1 MKEGRACGSYRE
13 SSADKTEAQHREATC
28 LKTHSK
34 ERRTRSHVGVRW
46 QHPSLTSPLQ
56 SSSVFLRQKKEFPWH
71 PKVPLSFWEVKG
83 RGLFFSI

>member
-34 ERRTRSHVGVRW
+34 EWRSHVGVYW

-56 SSSVFLRQKKEFPWH
+56 SSSLFLWQRKEFPWH

-83 RGLFFSI
+83 RNLFFSI